1 MEKNNKNMLA
11 VVEIGGKQ
19 YLVFPKQKLEVDK
32 LNKKEGEEV
41 VFDKVLLFQKEKKVE
56 IGTPYVK
63 GVKVVAKVLSHKK
76 GPKLIVFKYKPKK
89 RYRKK
94 KGHRQTFTEI
104 EIKEIKS

>member
-19 YLVFPKQKLEVDK
+19 YLVSPKQKLEVDK

>member
-19 YLVFPKQKLEVDK
+19 YLVSPKQKLEVDK
-32 LNKKEGEEV
+32 LNKKKGEEV

>member
-1 MEKNNKNMLA
+1 MLA

-19 YLVFPKQKLEVDK
+19 YLVSPKQKLEVDK

-41 VFDKVLLFQKEKKVE
+41 IFDKVLLFQKGKKVE

-63 GVKVVAKVLSHKK
+63 GVKVVAEVLSHKK